1 MAIAPDQAD
10 IGHSGVDSSSGT
22 IAFTTNQNVASGG
35 FIVLDVGWGD
45 ATKTLSSVSGG
56 GLTWTI
62 DKQGVAANGSNAG
75 AASVSAQAPSGLA
88 SGTTI
93 TATYSAAT
101 VGRAIG
107 GTSFTGVATST
118 PLDTSSGPTDFS
130 STTAWTTA
138 STTIANGSVLI
149 GISHCTNTND
159 TSTIT
164 AGSTEAQD
172 FGGGAG
178 TFGQTVGY
186 RIQATGGAFT
196 VAGTWSGSEQGTTI
210 AAAYKV
216 AAGGAT
222 KAIVPAAITATSA
235 MSGAV
240 QKLAAVKPAAIT
252 ASSAMSGNVQALKQ
266 VKPAAITA
274 TSALSGKIQ
283 ALKAVAPSAITATS
297 TVSGALTKQG
307 AKAIVPSAITSTS
320 TITGAVVK
328 LAAVT
333 PGAIIATSN
342 MTGSVSGSSTTRF
355 AVWSR
360 FYKGFTGVYRT
371 QEDATNAKRRRL
383 TRELLDEALDLYGLP
398 ASATTGTLYYVLV
411 RHWDGADPNVAVE
424 HIALTQAETQA
435 MLRRRITH
443 GGRLADYE
451 TYTVDR

>member
-1 MAIAPDQAD
+1 MTVVLDQAD

-56 GLTWTI
+56 GLTWAI
-62 DKQGVAANGSNAG
+62 DKQGVAANGSNG
-75 AASVSAQAPSGLA
+75 CAASVSAQAPSGLA

-118 PLDTSSGPTDFS
+118 PLDTSSGPTDYA

-138 STTIANGSVLI
+138 STTIAAGSVLI

-186 RIQATGGAFT
+186 RIQAVGGAFT

-216 AAGGAT
+216 AAGGSN
-222 KAIVPAAITATSA
+222 KAVTPAAINATSA
-235 MSGAV
+235 LTGALQKLAAVKAAAINATSALAGAV
-240 QKLAAVKPAAIT
+240 VKLAAVKPAAV
-252 ASSAMSGNVQALKQ
+252 N
-266 VKPAAITA
+266 A
-274 TSALSGKIQ
+274 TSALSGNVVKL
-283 ALKAVAPSAITATS
+283 AAVKPAGINATS
-297 TVSGALTKQG
+297 TV
-307 AKAIVPSAITSTS
+307 
-320 TITGAVVK
+320 TGAVVK
-328 LAAVT
+328 LAAVK
-333 PGAIIATSN
+333 PGAISATSALSGAV
-342 MTGSVSGSSTTRF
+342 TKPGLAQIVPSVFNSTSTIQGTVTRLAALQPF
-355 AVWSR
+355 
-360 FYKGFTGVYRT
+360 
-371 QEDATNAKRRRL
+371 
-383 TRELLDEALDLYGLP
+383 LLYIH
-398 ASATTGTLYYVLV
+398 TGTDRLWNIERWLIDN
-411 RHWDGADPNVAVE
+411 DGYRVANF
-424 HIALTQAETQA
+424 HGLDRIASIEQHLAGNPVNSFTFVPF
-435 MLRRRITH
+435 
-443 GGRLADYE
+443 GR
-451 TYTVDR
+451 TGIDRLWGIEQYLIAASS